1 MRPVGFVTDGA
12 GRRVFALVPVAQLGS
27 PAIRRKLSVG
37 SATDEELVVLSRL
50 LTTPVACVET
60 SSQANPI
67 RAARETAGITQAD
80 LAFAMGI
87 SQPMLSRQEQ
97 PFRRLQ
103 TGTVK
108 RVLDTIR
115 RIQENRNRP
124 TVSFDEVLSEYGA
137 RVAASAV
144 RKPRD
149 PIERRLLQ
157 EAGDPVAQLEPAEN
171 LREGGERRRPPR
183 RTPR

>member
-27 PAIRRKLSVG
+27 PTVRRKLSVG
-37 SATDEELVVLSRL
+37 SATDEELAVLSRL

-60 SSQANPI
+60 STKANPI
-67 RAARETAGITQAD
+67 RTAREAAGITQAD

-103 TGTVK
+103 AGTVK

-115 RIQENRNRP
+115 RVQENRNRP
-124 TVSFDEVLSEYGA
+124 AVSFDEVLSEYGA
-137 RVAASAV
+137 RVAASAA

-157 EAGDPVAQLEPAEN
+157 EAGDPIAQLERNEN
-171 LREGGERRRPPR
+171 VRTGGERRRPPK
-183 RTPR
+183 RTTQ

>member
-1 MRPVGFVTDGA
+1 MRPVGFVTDEA

-27 PAIRRKLSVG
+27 AAIRRKLAVS
-37 SATDEELVVLSRL
+37 SATKEELSVLGRL
-50 LTTPVACVET
+50 LTTPASCVET
-60 SSQANPI
+60 SERANPI
-67 RAARETAGITQAD
+67 RAARESAGITQAD

-97 PFRRLQ
+97 PFRHLQ
-103 TGTVK
+103 AGTVK
-108 RVLDTIR
+108 RVMDTIR

-124 TVSFDEVLSEYGA
+124 AISFDEVLFEYGG
-137 RVAASAV
+137 RVAASAA

-157 EAGDPVAQLEPAEN
+157 EAGDPIAQLERAEN
-171 LREGGERRRPPR
+171 VRPGGERRRPPKSASR
-183 RTPR
+183 

>member
-12 GRRVFALVPVAQLGS
+12 GRRVFALVPVAQFGS
-27 PAIRRKLSVG
+27 AAVSWKLSVS
-37 SATDEELVVLSRL
+37 SATDEELTVLGRL
-50 LTTPVACVET
+50 LTTPAACVEI
-60 SSQANPI
+60 SVQANLV
-67 RAARETAGITQAD
+67 RTARQEAGITQAD

-97 PFRRLQ
+97 PFRRLKA
-103 TGTVK
+103 GTVK
-108 RVLDTIR
+108 RVLDTIL

-124 TVSFDEVLSEYGA
+124 AVSFDEVLFEYGA
-137 RVAASAV
+137 RVATSAA

-157 EAGDPVAQLEPAEN
+157 EAGDPVAQLERAEN
-171 LREGGERRRPPR
+171 VRVGGERRRPPK

>member
-1 MRPVGFVTDGA
+1 MRLVGFVTDA
-12 GRRVFALVPVAQLGS
+12 TGRRIFALVPVAQLGS
-27 PAIRRKLSVG
+27 AAIRRKLAVSSV
-37 SATDEELVVLSRL
+37 TNEELAVLGRL
-50 LTTPVACVET
+50 LTTPGSCVET
-60 SSQANPI
+60 LEQGNPV
-67 RAARETAGITQAD
+67 RAARELAGITQAD

-103 TGTVK
+103 AGTVK
-108 RVLDTIR
+108 RALDTIR

-124 TVSFDEVLSEYGA
+124 AISFNEVLSEYGA
-137 RVAASAV
+137 RVAASAT

-157 EAGDPVAQLEPAEN
+157 EAGDSVAQMERADNVRP
-171 LREGGERRRPPR
+171 GGVRRRPPK